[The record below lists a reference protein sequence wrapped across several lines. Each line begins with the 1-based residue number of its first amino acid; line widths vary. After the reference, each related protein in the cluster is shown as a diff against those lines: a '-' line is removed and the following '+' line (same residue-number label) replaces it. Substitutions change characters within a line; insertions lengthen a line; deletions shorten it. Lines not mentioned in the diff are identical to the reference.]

1 MIVFLIFF
9 DTLTFKSYLKTAD
22 SLFNFKNYSLSILYY
37 RKALEID
44 STSPIAHNNL
54 GLAYKEKKYL
64 SLAEKEFKKAI
75 KFAPLFYKAYI
86 NLGNLYFERKRFSD
100 AESCYKMAERLKP
113 NFPDLHWNFA
123 LFYEAKG
130 DTMLAVRHWRKYI
143 YLKREDFDASV
154 KFAEDRIKKLLKK

>member
-1 MIVFLIFF
+1 M
-9 DTLTFKSYLKTAD
+9 DTLQFKSFLKVAD
-22 SLFNFKNYSLSILYY
+22 SLYTLGRYSDAIPYY
-37 RKALEID
+37 GKALEID

-54 GLAYKEKKYL
+54 GLAYLKEGYL

-100 AESCYKMAERLKP
+100 AESCYKMAERLRP
-113 NFPDLHWNFA
+113 DLPDLHWNFA

-143 YLKREDFDASV
+143 YLKREDYDASV
-154 KFAEDRIKKLLKK
+154 KFAEDRIKELLRK